1 VATRL
6 VRQAAAIVKSTRGV
20 GILVGIVVIITI
32 LIGKNTIGR
41 IGESKYCLEIT
52 KLMSLFDECKQEINC
67 LIDETKILYSKTISL
82 IQRIEE
88 SNSFDLEG
96 LGIKAEIEGLN
107 RKLKQL
113 TLRVKYKSEELSML
127 GQQNI
132 FTEPQANEIREL
144 WTFMLAKMQ
153 STGSLVSDSITR
165 LRDKNFLVD
174 VVYFVEEL
182 WTSIEKVIKI
192 ATKIVIQGFSVML
205 IGGTNYLSLPPSDN

>member
-1 VATRL
+1 MRL
-6 VRQAAAIVKSTRGV
+6 VRLVAVIAKNMRGV
-20 GILVGIVVIITI
+20 EIPAGTVVIITT

-41 IGESKYCLEIT
+41 IGKSKYCLEIT
-52 KLMSLFDECKQEINC
+52 KLMSLFDECKQEINS
-67 LIDETKILYSKTISL
+67 LTDETKILYSKTISL

-96 LGIKAEIEGLN
+96 FGIKSEIEGMN

-113 TLRVKYKSEELSML
+113 TLRVKYKSEELTML

-132 FTEPQANEIREL
+132 FTEPQAHEIRDL
-144 WTFMLAKMQ
+144 WTSMLAKMQ

-174 VVYFVEEL
+174 VVCFVEEL
-182 WTSIEKVIKI
+182 WMSIENVIKI

-205 IGGTNYLSLPPSDN
+205 IGGTNYPSLPPSDN